1 MYFPGTNRIYSML
14 LRLFMK
20 FDYIGKNVII
30 APSCEIRR
38 AAAPYIYLGNRVSLE
53 KDVWLNI
60 PYEASVPVKNRP
72 IIKIGDGTAIGR
84 RCMITALNSIEIGNN
99 VLFGPGV
106 FIADHSHEFGDASWP
121 IMSQGVTEPGK
132 VIIEDGCW
140 FGYHSAVI
148 THKGREIRIGRNS
161 AIGTNA
167 VVTESFPPYSV
178 LVGNP
183 ARNVSKVK

>member
-1 MYFPGTNRIYSML
+1 
-14 LRLFMK
+14 MK
-20 FDYIGKNVII
+20 FDYIGENVII
-30 APSCEIRR
+30 DPSCEIRR
-38 AAAPYIYLGNRVSLE
+38 AAAPYIHLGNDVSLG

-106 FIADHSHEFGDASWP
+106 FIADHSHEFGDTSRP

-132 VIIEDGCW
+132 VIIEEGCW

-148 THKGREIRIGRNS
+148 AHKGREIRIGRNS
-161 AIGTNA
+161 AIGANA
-167 VVTESFPPYSV
+167 VVTESFPSYSV

-183 ARNVSKVK
+183 ARNVSKAK

>member
-1 MYFPGTNRIYSML
+1 MYIRGINRFHSLL

-20 FDYIGKNVII
+20 FDYIGKDVII
-30 APSCEIRR
+30 AHSCEIRR
-38 AAAPYIYLGNRVSLE
+38 AAARHIYLGNGVFLD

-60 PYEASVPVKNRP
+60 PYEASIPDKNRP

-84 RCMITALNSIEIGNN
+84 RCMITALNCVEIGSN

-106 FIADHSHEFGDASWP
+106 LIADHSHDNADNSRP
-121 IMSQGVTEPGK
+121 IMNQGVTEPGK

-140 FGYHSAVI
+140 FGYHSAVV
-148 THKGREIRIGRNS
+148 THKGREVRIGHNS
-161 AIGTNA
+161 TIGANA
-167 VVTESFPPYSV
+167 VVTQSFPPYSV

-183 ARNVSKVK
+183 ARNVSKVR